1 MEKKRTYIR
10 KVKGEIMSTY
20 YEYQDVKIMI
30 AHKLMNMDGWK
41 VYGYSADQSD
51 SMTDY
56 YCPAHWGG
64 VAEKNGYILCVDVY
78 GASKA
83 EEIRKYNYNG
93 FSHDTSITEKIQKLK
108 QMTVER
114 GASEQEEE
122 SAKKMIE
129 RLHKKAELVTENKE
143 KYTVIGMIPGHMAHP
158 SRCNWHIEKDG
169 IIIAKGNGILKYAE
183 VDSYYRYEHYIKDYQ
198 EFKNLGADAWEK
210 ENAKYL
216 LNHSYHYETKEE
228 ATKGAKYNRERLEK
242 DSILIEDF
250 EKFINKLD
258 TTCGGLLGEGD
269 GTVYEKVTVTKYKKE
284 LKPVEVENGTIKEG
298 QCFILKT
305 NFNYGRFSGLVYKI
319 HETEYD
325 GKKSYHAYKLNG
337 KYTKECTGHASRN
350 NYWFIGSSEEENF
363 AKWISNGAIAWCELK
378 EVKTP
383 YTVEK
388 VTKKTVKSMNN
399 TNVKEPDKQE
409 EKLANSTEYTYEI
422 LKDTDTRDNSEIWVV
437 KVKES
442 LSREEYK
449 DLKKIM
455 GDNGGYYSRF
465 KHGFIFKENP
475 EEFLHSEKN
484 KMTDDIQDEKRKE
497 EKQSSKEN
505 SSIEFDIIE
514 DKSPSG
520 KIIYLVKVKNELS
533 KEEFSRVKRRF
544 AKIQGYHSRLKDG
557 FIFKYDPKEKLII

>member
-1 MEKKRTYIR
+1 MKT
-10 KVKGEIMSTY
+10 MSTY

-41 VYGYSADQSD
+41 VYGYSEDQSD

-93 FSHDTSITEKIQKLK
+93 FSYDTSITEKIQKLK

-129 RLHKKAELVTENKE
+129 RLHKKAELVTDNKE

-169 IIIAKGNGILKYAE
+169 IIIAKGNGILKYSC
-183 VDSYYRYEHYIKDYQ
+183 VDSYYSYERIMKQYQ
-198 EFKNLGADAWEK
+198 EFKKQGADVWEK

-216 LNHSYHYETKEE
+216 FNHSNHYETETD
-228 ATKGAKYNRERLEK
+228 AANGAKCNREKLEK

-258 TTCGGLLGEGD
+258 TICGGLLGEGD

-284 LKPVEVENGTIKEG
+284 LKPVETENGSIKEG
-298 QCFILKT
+298 QYFILKI
-305 NFNYGRFSGLVYKI
+305 NFNYGRYKGLVYKI
-319 HETEYD
+319 HETEYN

-337 KYTKECTGHASRN
+337 KYTKECTGNASRN
-350 NYWFIGSSEEENF
+350 NYWFIGSSEGEKFSE
-363 AKWISNGAIAWCELK
+363 WISKGAIAWCELK
-378 EVKTP
+378 EVETP
-383 YTVEK
+383 YEVEQ
-388 VTKKTVKSMNN
+388 VTKKTVKSMNK
-399 TNVKEPDKQE
+399 TNDKEPKKQN
-409 EKLANSTEYTYEI
+409 EKLHNGIKCTYEI

-449 DLKKIM
+449 DLKKVM
-455 GDNGGYYSRF
+455 GDIGGYYSRF
-465 KHGFIFKENP
+465 KHGFIFKDNP
-475 EEFLHSEKN
+475 TELLHGEKN
-484 KMTDDIQDEKRKE
+484 RITDDSQDGKQKE
-497 EKQSSKEN
+497 EKEPQKDN
-505 SSIEFDIIE
+505 SSIEFDIME

-520 KIIYLVKVKNELS
+520 KIIYLVKVKSELS

-544 AKIQGYHSRLKDG
+544 AKIQGYHSSLKNG
-557 FIFKYDPKEKLII
+557 FIFKYDPREKIIL

>member
-1 MEKKRTYIR
+1 
-10 KVKGEIMSTY
+10 MSTY
-20 YEYQDVKIMI
+20 YEYQDVKNMI
-30 AHKLMNMDGWK
+30 AHKLMKMDGWR

-51 SMTDY
+51 SMTGY

-93 FSHDTSITEKIQKLK
+93 FSYDTSITEKIQKLK

-129 RLHKKAELVTENKE
+129 RLYKKAELVTENKE

-198 EFKNLGADAWEK
+198 EFKNLGEDAWEK

-228 ATKGAKYNRERLEK
+228 ATKGAKCNRERLEK

-250 EKFINKLD
+250 ERFINKLD

-284 LKPVEVENGTIKEG
+284 LKPVEVENGNIKEG

-337 KYTKECTGHASRN
+337 KYTKECTGNASRN
-350 NYWFIGSSEEENF
+350 NYWFIGSSEGENF
-363 AKWISNGAIAWCELK
+363 SKWISKGAIAWCELK
-378 EVKTP
+378 EVKTA
-383 YTVEK
+383 YEVEQ
-388 VTKKTVKSMNN
+388 VTKKAVKSKNN
-399 TNVKEPDKQE
+399 TSAKDPVKQE
-409 EKLANSTEYTYEI
+409 EILGNSTEYTYEI

-455 GDNGGYYSRF
+455 GDIGGYYSRF

-475 EEFLHSEKN
+475 EELLHGEKN
-484 KMTDDIQDEKRKE
+484 KVSDGIQEDKRKK
-497 EKQSSKEN
+497 EKQSQKEN

-533 KEEFSRVKRRF
+533 KEEFSRVKQRF
-544 AKIQGYHSRLKDG
+544 AKIQGYHSSLKDG
-557 FIFKYDPKEKLII
+557 FIFKYDPKEKLTI